1 MTEIYKDRLFLFL
14 GIFLLSCQLDSQPVA
29 AGRDDIYDSRKTA
42 ITEAISRISTAVV
55 GINVTQLKQQ
65 RVNPFF
71 DPFWGGFLPYTRTFK
86 VDNMGSGV
94 LVSPDGYIITN
105 THVVANALEIVV
117 TLKGGKSYEAQV
129 VGIDNLTDI
138 ALVKIEDNEL
148 PFADLGNSDELIV
161 GEWAIALGNPLGL
174 FDVNH
179 QPTAT
184 AGIISGVK
192 MDFGLKEAGHVYQD
206 MIQTDASIN
215 PGNSGGPLVNSLGE
229 VIGINTFIMTGSN
242 RSSGSIGIGFA
253 IPINRVKE
261 VAEDLKKYGKVE
273 RSYTTG
279 IHVQRIDPVMQR
291 YLRLPSSEGVIITDV
306 EKRSSGEDAG
316 LQVGDVILAVDGRKI
331 KVPQD
336 IIRVIDEGLHK
347 VGDEVTLTV
356 LRENNSMEIQLRLE
370 EPKSKWWGF

>member
-1 MTEIYKDRLFLFL
+1 MNRFYPSLFVA
-14 GIFLLSCQLDSQPVA
+14 IFLLSCQLETPPFAQQEGIDK
-29 AGRDDIYDSRKTA
+29 SRQTA
-42 ITEAISRISTAVV
+42 ITYAIEKISNSVV

-65 RVNPFF
+65 QVNPFF
-71 DPFWGGFLPYTRTFK
+71 DPFWGGFFPYTRTFK

-105 THVVANALEIVV
+105 THVVDNATEIVV
-117 TLKGGKSYEAQV
+117 TLRGGKSYEAQL
-129 VGIDNLTDI
+129 VGMDNLTDI
-138 ALVKIEDNEL
+138 ALVKVDDSDL
-148 PFADLGNSDELIV
+148 PFANLGNSDELIV

-192 MDFGLKEAGHVYQD
+192 MDFGLKESGHVYQN
-206 MIQTDASIN
+206 MIQTDAAIN
-215 PGNSGGPLVNSLGE
+215 PGNSGGPLVNALGE

-242 RSSGSIGIGFA
+242 YSSGSIGIGFA

-261 VAEDLKKYGKVE
+261 VAEDLKKFGKVE

-279 IHVQRIDPVMQR
+279 VHVQAIDPVMQR
-291 YLRLPSSEGVIITDV
+291 YLRLPTSEGVIITDV
-306 EKRSSGEDAG
+306 EKRSSGERAG
-316 LQVGDVILAVDGRKI
+316 LQIGDVILAVDNRKI
-331 KVPQD
+331 NSPKD

-347 VGDEVTLTV
+347 VGDNVTLTI
-356 LRENNSMEIQLRLE
+356 LRESNSIDVQLTLE

>member
-1 MTEIYKDRLFLFL
+1 MNKLHSNLFLF
-14 GIFLLSCQLDSQPVA
+14 IFLLCCLLDIQPLA
-29 AGRDDIYDSRKTA
+29 QKEGIDKSRQTA
-42 ITEAISRISTAVV
+42 ITYAIEQISNSVV

-65 RVNPFF
+65 QVNPFF
-71 DPFWGGFLPYTRTFK
+71 DPFWGGFFPYTRTFK

-105 THVVANALEIVV
+105 THVVDNATEVIV
-117 TLKGGKSYEAQV
+117 TLRGGKSYEAQL
-129 VGIDNLTDI
+129 VGVDKLTDI
-138 ALVKIEDNEL
+138 ALVKVDDSDL
-148 PFADLGNSDELIV
+148 PFANLGNSDELIV
-161 GEWAIALGNPLGL
+161 GEWAVALGNPLGL

-206 MIQTDASIN
+206 MIQTDAAIN
-215 PGNSGGPLVNSLGE
+215 PGNSGGPLVNALGE

-242 RSSGSIGIGFA
+242 YSSGSIGIGFA

-261 VAEDLKKYGKVE
+261 VAEDLKKFGKVE

-279 IHVQRIDPVMQR
+279 VHVQAIDPVMQR
-291 YLRLPSSEGVIITDV
+291 YLRLPTSEGVIITDV
-306 EKRSSGEDAG
+306 EKRSSGERAG
-316 LQVGDVILAVDGRKI
+316 LQIGDVILAVDNRKI
-331 KVPQD
+331 NSPKD

-347 VGDEVTLTV
+347 VGDNVTLTI
-356 LRENNSMEIQLRLE
+356 LRENNSIDIELVLE

>member
-1 MTEIYKDRLFLFL
+1 MNRFYPSLFVA
-14 GIFLLSCQLDSQPVA
+14 IFLLSCQLETPPFAQQEGIDK
-29 AGRDDIYDSRKTA
+29 SRQTA
-42 ITEAISRISTAVV
+42 ITYAIEQISNSVV

-65 RVNPFF
+65 QVNPFF
-71 DPFWGGFLPYTRTFK
+71 DPFWGGFFPYTRTFK

-105 THVVANALEIVV
+105 THVVDNATEIVV
-117 TLKGGKSYEAQV
+117 TLRGGKSYEAQL
-129 VGIDNLTDI
+129 VGMDNLTDI
-138 ALVKIEDNEL
+138 ALVKVDDSDL
-148 PFADLGNSDELIV
+148 PFANLGNSDELIV

-192 MDFGLKEAGHVYQD
+192 MGFGLKESGHVYQN
-206 MIQTDASIN
+206 MIQTDAAIN
-215 PGNSGGPLVNSLGE
+215 PGNSGGPLVNALGE

-242 RSSGSIGIGFA
+242 YSSGSIGIGFA

-261 VAEDLKKYGKVE
+261 VAEDLKKFGKVE

-279 IHVQRIDPVMQR
+279 VHVQAIDPVMQR
-291 YLRLPSSEGVIITDV
+291 YLRLPTSEGVIITDV
-306 EKRSSGEDAG
+306 EKRSSGERAG
-316 LQVGDVILAVDGRKI
+316 LQIGDVILAVDNRKI
-331 KVPQD
+331 NSPKD

-347 VGDEVTLTV
+347 VGDNVTLTI
-356 LRENNSMEIQLRLE
+356 LRESNSIDIQLTLE

>member
-1 MTEIYKDRLFLFL
+1 MNRFYPSLFVA
-14 GIFLLSCQLDSQPVA
+14 IFLLSCQLETPPFAQQEGIDK
-29 AGRDDIYDSRKTA
+29 SRQTA
-42 ITEAISRISTAVV
+42 ITYAIEQISNSVV

-65 RVNPFF
+65 QVNPFF
-71 DPFWGGFLPYTRTFK
+71 DPFWGGFFPYTRTFK

-105 THVVANALEIVV
+105 THVVDNATEIVV
-117 TLKGGKSYEAQV
+117 TLRGGKSYEAQL
-129 VGIDNLTDI
+129 VGMDNLTDI
-138 ALVKIEDNEL
+138 ALLKVDDSDL

-192 MDFGLKEAGHVYQD
+192 MDFGLKESGHVYQN
-206 MIQTDASIN
+206 MIQTDAAIN
-215 PGNSGGPLVNSLGE
+215 PGNSGGPLVNALGE

-242 RSSGSIGIGFA
+242 YSSGSIGIGFA

-261 VAEDLKKYGKVE
+261 VAEDLKKFGKVE

-279 IHVQRIDPVMQR
+279 VHVQAIDPVMQR
-291 YLRLPSSEGVIITDV
+291 YLRLPTSEGVIITDV
-306 EKRSSGEDAG
+306 EKRSSGERAG
-316 LQVGDVILAVDGRKI
+316 LQIGDVILAVDNRKI
-331 KVPQD
+331 NSPKD

-347 VGDEVTLTV
+347 VGDNVTLTI
-356 LRENNSMEIQLRLE
+356 LRESNSIDIQLTLE

>member
-1 MTEIYKDRLFLFL
+1 MNRFYPSLFVT
-14 GIFLLSCQLDSQPVA
+14 IFLLSCQLETPPFAQQEGIDK
-29 AGRDDIYDSRKTA
+29 SRQTA
-42 ITEAISRISTAVV
+42 ITYAIEQISNSVV

-65 RVNPFF
+65 QVNPFF
-71 DPFWGGFLPYTRTFK
+71 DPFWGGFFPYTRTFK

-105 THVVANALEIVV
+105 THVVDNATEIVV
-117 TLKGGKSYEAQV
+117 TLRGGKSYEAQL
-129 VGIDNLTDI
+129 VGMDNLTDI
-138 ALVKIEDNEL
+138 ALVKVDDSDL
-148 PFADLGNSDELIV
+148 PFANLGNSDELIV

-192 MDFGLKEAGHVYQD
+192 MDFGLKESGHVYQN
-206 MIQTDASIN
+206 MIQTDAAIN
-215 PGNSGGPLVNSLGE
+215 PGNSGGPLVNALGE

-242 RSSGSIGIGFA
+242 YSSGSIGIGFA

-261 VAEDLKKYGKVE
+261 VAEDLKKFGKVE

-279 IHVQRIDPVMQR
+279 VHVQAIDPVMQR
-291 YLRLPSSEGVIITDV
+291 YLRLPTSEGVIITDV
-306 EKRSSGEDAG
+306 EKRSSGERAG
-316 LQVGDVILAVDGRKI
+316 LQIGDVILAVDNRKI
-331 KVPQD
+331 NSPKD

-347 VGDEVTLTV
+347 VGDNVTLTI
-356 LRENNSMEIQLRLE
+356 LRESNSIDIQLTLE

>member
-1 MTEIYKDRLFLFL
+1 MNKLHSNLFLF
-14 GIFLLSCQLDSQPVA
+14 IFLLSCQLNTQPA
-29 AGRDDIYDSRKTA
+29 AQQDGINSSRQTA
-42 ITEAISRISTAVV
+42 ITFAIEQISNSVV

-65 RVNPFF
+65 QVNPFF
-71 DPFWGGFLPYTRTFK
+71 DPFWGGFFPYTRTFK

-105 THVVANALEIVV
+105 THVVDNATEIVV
-117 TLKGGKSYEAQV
+117 TLRGGKSYEAQL
-129 VGIDNLTDI
+129 VGVDNLTDI
-138 ALVKIEDNEL
+138 ALVKVDDSDL
-148 PFADLGNSDELIV
+148 PFAELGNSDELIV
-161 GEWAIALGNPLGL
+161 GEWAVALGNPLGL
-174 FDVNH
+174 FDVSH

-206 MIQTDASIN
+206 MIQTDAAIN
-215 PGNSGGPLVNSLGE
+215 PGNSGGPLVNALGE

-242 RSSGSIGIGFA
+242 YSSGSIGIGFA

-261 VAEDLKKYGKVE
+261 VAEDLKKFGKVE

-279 IHVQRIDPVMQR
+279 VHVQAIDPVMQR
-291 YLRLPSSEGVIITDV
+291 YLRLPTSEGVIITDV
-306 EKRSSGEDAG
+306 EKRSSGERAG
-316 LQVGDVILAVDGRKI
+316 LQIGDVILAVDNRKI
-331 KVPQD
+331 NSPKD

-347 VGDEVTLTV
+347 VGDIVTLTI
-356 LRENNSMEIQLRLE
+356 LRENKSIDIELTLE

>member
-1 MTEIYKDRLFLFL
+1 MNRFYPSLFVA
-14 GIFLLSCQLDSQPVA
+14 IFLLSCQLETPPFAQQEGIEKA
-29 AGRDDIYDSRKTA
+29 RQTA
-42 ITEAISRISTAVV
+42 ITYAIEQISNSVV

-65 RVNPFF
+65 QVNPFF
-71 DPFWGGFLPYTRTFK
+71 DPFWGGFFPYTRTFK

-105 THVVANALEIVV
+105 THVVDNATEIVV
-117 TLKGGKSYEAQV
+117 TLRGGKSYEAQL
-129 VGIDNLTDI
+129 VGMDNLTDI
-138 ALVKIEDNEL
+138 ALVKVDDSGL
-148 PFADLGNSDELIV
+148 PFASLGNSDKLIV

-192 MDFGLKEAGHVYQD
+192 MDFGLKEAGHVYQN
-206 MIQTDASIN
+206 MIQTDAAIN
-215 PGNSGGPLVNSLGE
+215 PGNSGGPLVNALGE

-242 RSSGSIGIGFA
+242 YSSGSIGIGFA

-261 VAEDLKKYGKVE
+261 VAEDLKKFGKVE

-279 IHVQRIDPVMQR
+279 VHVQAIDPVMQR
-291 YLRLPSSEGVIITDV
+291 YLRLPTSEGVIITDV
-306 EKRSSGEDAG
+306 EKRSSGERAG
-316 LQVGDVILAVDGRKI
+316 LQIGDVILAVDNRKI
-331 KVPQD
+331 NSPKD

-347 VGDEVTLTV
+347 VGDNVTLTI
-356 LRENNSMEIQLRLE
+356 LRESNSIDIQLTLE

>member
-1 MTEIYKDRLFLFL
+1 MNRFCPSLFVT
-14 GIFLLSCQLDSQPVA
+14 IFLLSCHLETPPFAQQEGIDK
-29 AGRDDIYDSRKTA
+29 SRQTA
-42 ITEAISRISTAVV
+42 ITYAIEQISNSVV

-65 RVNPFF
+65 QVNPFF
-71 DPFWGGFLPYTRTFK
+71 DPFWGGFFPYTRTFK

-105 THVVANALEIVV
+105 THVVDNATEIVV
-117 TLKGGKSYEAQV
+117 TLRGGKSYEAQL
-129 VGIDNLTDI
+129 VGMDNLTDI
-138 ALVKIEDNEL
+138 ALVKVDDSDL

-192 MDFGLKEAGHVYQD
+192 MDFGLKEAGHVYQN
-206 MIQTDASIN
+206 MIQTDAAIN
-215 PGNSGGPLVNSLGE
+215 PGNSGGPLVNALGE

-242 RSSGSIGIGFA
+242 YSSGSIGIGFA

-261 VAEDLKKYGKVE
+261 VAEDLKKFGKVE

-279 IHVQRIDPVMQR
+279 VHVQAIDPVMQR
-291 YLRLPSSEGVIITDV
+291 YLRLPTSEGVIITDV
-306 EKRSSGEDAG
+306 EKRSSGERAG
-316 LQVGDVILAVDGRKI
+316 LQIGDVILAVDNRKI
-331 KVPQD
+331 NSPKD

-347 VGDEVTLTV
+347 VGDNVTLTI
-356 LRENNSMEIQLRLE
+356 LRERNSIDIQLTLE

>member
-1 MTEIYKDRLFLFL
+1 MNRFYPSLFVA
-14 GIFLLSCQLDSQPVA
+14 IFLLSCQLETPPFAQQKGIDK
-29 AGRDDIYDSRKTA
+29 SRQTA
-42 ITEAISRISTAVV
+42 ITYAIEQISNSVV
-55 GINVTQLKQQ
+55 GINVTKLKQQ
-65 RVNPFF
+65 KVNPFF
-71 DPFWGGFLPYTRTFK
+71 DPFWGGFFPYTRTFK

-105 THVVANALEIVV
+105 THVVDNATEIVV
-117 TLKGGKSYEAQV
+117 TLRGGKSYEAQL
-129 VGIDNLTDI
+129 VGMDNLTDI
-138 ALVKIEDNEL
+138 ALVKVDDSDL
-148 PFADLGNSDELIV
+148 PFANLGNSDELIV

-192 MDFGLKEAGHVYQD
+192 MDFGLKESGHVYQN
-206 MIQTDASIN
+206 MIQTDAAIN
-215 PGNSGGPLVNSLGE
+215 PGNSGGPLVNALGE

-242 RSSGSIGIGFA
+242 YSSGSIGIGFA

-261 VAEDLKKYGKVE
+261 VAEDLKKFGKVE

-279 IHVQRIDPVMQR
+279 VHVQAIDPVMQR
-291 YLRLPSSEGVIITDV
+291 YLRLPTSEGVIITDV
-306 EKRSSGEDAG
+306 EKRSSGERAG
-316 LQVGDVILAVDGRKI
+316 LQIGDVILAVDNRKI
-331 KVPQD
+331 NSPKD

-347 VGDEVTLTV
+347 VGDNVTLTI
-356 LRENNSMEIQLRLE
+356 LRESNSIDIQLTLE

>member
-1 MTEIYKDRLFLFL
+1 MNRFYPSLFVA
-14 GIFLLSCQLDSQPVA
+14 IFLLSCQLETPPFAQQEGIDK
-29 AGRDDIYDSRKTA
+29 SRQTA
-42 ITEAISRISTAVV
+42 ITYAIEQISNSVV

-65 RVNPFF
+65 QVNPFF

-105 THVVANALEIVV
+105 THVVDNATEIVV
-117 TLKGGKSYEAQV
+117 TLRGGKSYEAQL
-129 VGIDNLTDI
+129 VGMDNLTDI
-138 ALVKIEDNEL
+138 ALVKVDDSDL

-192 MDFGLKEAGHVYQD
+192 MDFGLKESGHVYQD
-206 MIQTDASIN
+206 MIQTDAAIN
-215 PGNSGGPLVNSLGE
+215 PGNSGGPLVNALGE

-242 RSSGSIGIGFA
+242 YSSGSIGIGFA

-261 VAEDLKKYGKVE
+261 VAEDLKKFGKVE

-279 IHVQRIDPVMQR
+279 VHVQAIDPVMQR
-291 YLRLPSSEGVIITDV
+291 YLRLPTSEGVIITDV
-306 EKRSSGEDAG
+306 EKRSSGERAG
-316 LQVGDVILAVDGRKI
+316 LQIGDVILAVDNRKI
-331 KVPQD
+331 NSPKD

-347 VGDEVTLTV
+347 VGDNVTLTI
-356 LRENNSMEIQLRLE
+356 LRESNSIDIQLTLE

>member
-1 MTEIYKDRLFLFL
+1 MNRFYPCLFVA
-14 GIFLLSCQLDSQPVA
+14 IFLLSCQLETPPFAQQEGIDE
-29 AGRDDIYDSRKTA
+29 SRQTA
-42 ITEAISRISTAVV
+42 ITYAIEQISNSVV

-65 RVNPFF
+65 QVNPFF
-71 DPFWGGFLPYTRTFK
+71 DPFWGGFFPYTRTFK

-105 THVVANALEIVV
+105 THVVDNATEIVV
-117 TLKGGKSYEAQV
+117 TLRGGKSYEAQL
-129 VGIDNLTDI
+129 VGMDNLTDI
-138 ALVKIEDNEL
+138 ALVKVDDSDL
-148 PFADLGNSDELIV
+148 PFADLGDSDELIV

-192 MDFGLKEAGHVYQD
+192 MDFGLKEAGHVYQN
-206 MIQTDASIN
+206 MIQTDAAIN
-215 PGNSGGPLVNSLGE
+215 PGNSGGPLVNALGE

-242 RSSGSIGIGFA
+242 YSSGSIGIGFA

-261 VAEDLKKYGKVE
+261 VAEDLKKFGKVE

-279 IHVQRIDPVMQR
+279 VHVQAIDPVMQR
-291 YLRLPSSEGVIITDV
+291 YLRLPTSEGVIITDV
-306 EKRSSGEDAG
+306 EKRSSGERAG
-316 LQVGDVILAVDGRKI
+316 LQIGDVILAVDNRKI
-331 KVPQD
+331 NSPKD

-347 VGDEVTLTV
+347 VGDNVTLTI
-356 LRENNSMEIQLRLE
+356 LRESNSIDIQLTLE

>member
-1 MTEIYKDRLFLFL
+1 MNRFYPSLFVA
-14 GIFLLSCQLDSQPVA
+14 IFLLSCQLETPPFAQQEGIDK
-29 AGRDDIYDSRKTA
+29 SRQTA
-42 ITEAISRISTAVV
+42 ITYAIEQISNSVV

-65 RVNPFF
+65 QVNPFF
-71 DPFWGGFLPYTRTFK
+71 DPFWGGFFPYTRTFK

-105 THVVANALEIVV
+105 THVVDNATEIIV
-117 TLKGGKSYEAQV
+117 TLRGGKSYEAQL
-129 VGIDNLTDI
+129 VGMDNLTDI
-138 ALVKIEDNEL
+138 ALVKVDDSDL
-148 PFADLGNSDELIV
+148 PFANLGNSDELIV

-192 MDFGLKEAGHVYQD
+192 MDFGLKESGHVYQN
-206 MIQTDASIN
+206 MIQTDAAIN
-215 PGNSGGPLVNSLGE
+215 PGNSGGPLVNALGE

-242 RSSGSIGIGFA
+242 YSSGSIGIGFA

-261 VAEDLKKYGKVE
+261 VAEDLKKFGKVE

-279 IHVQRIDPVMQR
+279 VHVQAIDPVMQR
-291 YLRLPSSEGVIITDV
+291 YLRLPTSEGVIITDV
-306 EKRSSGEDAG
+306 EKRSSGERAG
-316 LQVGDVILAVDGRKI
+316 LQIGDVILAVDNRKI
-331 KVPQD
+331 NSPKD

-347 VGDEVTLTV
+347 VGDNVTLTI
-356 LRENNSMEIQLRLE
+356 LRESNSIDIQLTLE

>member
-1 MTEIYKDRLFLFL
+1 MNRFYPSLFVA
-14 GIFLLSCQLDSQPVA
+14 IFLLSCQLETPPFAQQEGIDK
-29 AGRDDIYDSRKTA
+29 SRQTA
-42 ITEAISRISTAVV
+42 ITYAIEQISNSVV

-65 RVNPFF
+65 QVNPFF
-71 DPFWGGFLPYTRTFK
+71 DPFWGGFFPYTRTFK

-105 THVVANALEIVV
+105 THVVDNATEIVV
-117 TLKGGKSYEAQV
+117 TLRGGKSYEAQL
-129 VGIDNLTDI
+129 VGMDNLTDI
-138 ALVKIEDNEL
+138 ALVKVDDSDL
-148 PFADLGNSDELIV
+148 PFAELGNSDELIV

-192 MDFGLKEAGHVYQD
+192 MDFGLKESGHVYQN
-206 MIQTDASIN
+206 MIQTDAAIN
-215 PGNSGGPLVNSLGE
+215 PGNSGGPLVNALGE

-242 RSSGSIGIGFA
+242 YSSGSIGIGFA

-261 VAEDLKKYGKVE
+261 VAEDLKKFGKVE

-279 IHVQRIDPVMQR
+279 VHVQAIDPVMQR
-291 YLRLPSSEGVIITDV
+291 YLRLPTSEGVIITDV
-306 EKRSSGEDAG
+306 EKRSSGERAG
-316 LQVGDVILAVDGRKI
+316 LQIGDVILAVDNRKI
-331 KVPQD
+331 NSPKD

-347 VGDEVTLTV
+347 VGDNVTLTI
-356 LRENNSMEIQLRLE
+356 LRESNSIDIQLTLE